1 MYLQVHVMVAYLSNF
16 TWLWLTCF
24 LRRLCHHQTP
34 FTFEGVASS
43 GPPLWSFSLALGMP
57 CCLAEWPGAAD
68 CCAGWCSFAACQHMA
83 VAQMFAADALTRTCH
98 HESPSRA
105 RCNKGGGPRA
115 ISLRWC
121 RLPACV
127 GLQVH
132 QRTGG
137 PWTGQVAS
145 LKSARRAPA
154 GRTERA
160 HACCW
165 RWAWPPAHL
174 AAADVHLGR
183 VCLELVVDLAR
194 GVSRARSRR
203 LTRCSIIARS
213 PRTCLCTESLRS
225 LCT

>member
-1 MYLQVHVMVAYLSNF
+1 MIVIIATVSTMPPATRQSTRKVRLGEGVEVEQDALAALGPFRPSSTHCAGRGGQELFAMYLQVHVMVAYLSNF
-16 TWLWLTCF
+16 TWLWLRCSF
-24 LRRLCHHQTP
+24 RRLCHHQTP
-34 FTFEGVASS
+34 FTFEGVAPS

-98 HESPSRA
+98 HESPPRA

-132 QRTGG
+132 QRTG
-137 PWTGQVAS
+137 
-145 LKSARRAPA
+145 
-154 GRTERA
+154 
-160 HACCW
+160 AC
-165 RWAWPPAHL
+165 ALGAVLLPL
-174 AAADVHLGR
+174 AA
-183 VCLELVVDLAR
+183 
-194 GVSRARSRR
+194 
-203 LTRCSIIARS
+203 
-213 PRTCLCTESLRS
+213 
-225 LCT
+225 